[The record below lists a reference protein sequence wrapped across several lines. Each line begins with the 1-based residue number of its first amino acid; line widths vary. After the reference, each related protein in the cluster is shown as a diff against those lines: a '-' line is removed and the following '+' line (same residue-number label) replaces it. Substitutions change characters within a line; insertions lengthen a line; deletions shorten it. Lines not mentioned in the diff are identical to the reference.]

1 MQGPSIPLTVVSER
15 VKWFQP
21 VTLVQLL
28 SLRNQYPQHE
38 LHDMPQYRLVVGNTE
53 IGKDSFL

>member
-21 VTLVQLL
+21 VTLDQLL
-28 SLRNQYPQHE
+28 SLRNLYPQHE
-38 LHDMPQYRLVVGNTE
+38 SHDMPQYRLVVGNTE

>member
-1 MQGPSIPLTVVSER
+1 MQGPSFPLTVVSER

-21 VTLVQLL
+21 VTLDQLL

-38 LHDMPQYRLVVGNTE
+38 SRDMPQYRLVVGNTE